1 MKYIEV
7 KNIKINKRNIMV
19 GILKIMIKNEW
30 MKYVIVKFMFLS
42 IFEWI
47 LIFRKENECLIFVSL

>member
-19 GILKIMIKNEW
+19 GILKIMFKNEW